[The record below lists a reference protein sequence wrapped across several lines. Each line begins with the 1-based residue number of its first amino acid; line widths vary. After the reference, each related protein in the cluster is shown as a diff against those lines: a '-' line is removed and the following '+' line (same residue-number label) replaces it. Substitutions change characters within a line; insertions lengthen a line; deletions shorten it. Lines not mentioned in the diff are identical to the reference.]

1 MTTFSEKPAVL
12 EACVASVADAV
23 AAAQSGADRL
33 ELNVGIELGGLTP
46 TVGLLE
52 QVKDAVDLPVLVM
65 LRPRAGGFCY
75 SALEKRVMV
84 RDAHVFME
92 RGADG
97 VVIGALAEN
106 GLIDHELI
114 ERIREVCQER
124 ELVFHRAFDLL
135 RKQSEGL
142 EKLIELDV
150 DRVLTSGGE
159 ASALAG
165 AGGILEL
172 VKIANGRISILPGGG
187 VRAATVV
194 EMLQKTGCTQVHG
207 TFKVLK
213 TDPAGNVCEGSFPVV
228 DPDEVKAVRYVLDRY
243 CSDRH

>member
-97 VVIGALAEN
+97 VS
-106 GLIDHELI
+106 
-114 ERIREVCQER
+114 
-124 ELVFHRAFDLL
+124 
-135 RKQSEGL
+135 K
-142 EKLIELDV
+142 
-150 DRVLTSGGE
+150 
-159 ASALAG
+159 
-165 AGGILEL
+165 
-172 VKIANGRISILPGGG
+172 
-187 VRAATVV
+187 
-194 EMLQKTGCTQVHG
+194 
-207 TFKVLK
+207 
-213 TDPAGNVCEGSFPVV
+213 GS
-228 DPDEVKAVRYVLDRY
+228 RR
-243 CSDRH
+243 